1 MRSVYNRRRLE
12 SVQAAAFFSI
22 PQTQKVTLLAST
34 SENRL
39 YYMDSLRAVAMFLGL
54 VLHAAVVFEMWAYD
68 PLRIHDQPSAALH
81 YIMEMIHVFRMEL
94 FFLVAGFFSA
104 LVCCRRGKA
113 SYAKNRIQR
122 ILIPFVLC
130 VTFLMPWVAALT
142 WLDIEGSQQ
151 SITSKYGEMFVDP
164 SYIIRM
170 GGPVGNWFWH
180 FWFLHVL
187 CYFIAIYLLAS
198 WCIEKLDVRVP
209 FTASLLHLL
218 GKPWGMMLLV
228 IPTFAVLIFSPPW
241 ADVPGVGTSLDVL
254 TYYALFFFVGVLL
267 NSKPIVL
274 DELARN
280 FKYYAVPFAV
290 ALVLLIPLI
299 DKVTLTSPPELMLQD
314 WSLFV
319 GVEGKA
325 NLIGTVPLLQN
336 PFNFSSLNAS
346 PEWFAMCF
354 LRAFCTWS
362 AISGFVLIFRTY
374 CNQPS
379 ALGRYAA
386 DSSYFVYLAHFPI
399 QLALASIL
407 RDRIN
412 SAFLCFWICLLVSL
426 LICVLLYHFTC
437 RATPLGRLLSG
448 RTYSLSFSDEW
459 SEIRGL
465 VKSRT
470 FTIGVTV
477 LVFGSLVIGWIE
489 NQRDIRLLWM
499 SHHAQVARV
508 QDYVAGKSG
517 EELITMVRPDGRNA
531 LHMAAQAMSIPR
543 PDDDVVS
550 TLTVLINAGIP
561 ADSLDN
567 FGQSPLHYSIRTGNL
582 VALKTLLKFKAN
594 PNIPD
599 RVHGLTPLHLAAT
612 FNADE
617 MMLELTKAG
626 ADPAQTR
633 RNGESAIDIL
643 KRFHKRE
650 WNSLTVDKSE

>member
-1 MRSVYNRRRLE
+1 
-12 SVQAAAFFSI
+12 
-22 PQTQKVTLLAST
+22 
-34 SENRL
+34 
-39 YYMDSLRAVAMFLGL
+39 MDSLRAVAMFLGL

-68 PLRIHDQPSAALH
+68 PLRLHDQPSAALH

-113 SYAKNRIQR
+113 SYAKNRLQR

-130 VTFLMPWVAALT
+130 VTFLMPWIAGLT
-142 WLDIEGSQQ
+142 WIDIEGSQQ
-151 SITSKYGEMFVDP
+151 SIFSKYVEMFVDP
-164 SYIIRM
+164 SYVIRK

-187 CYFIAIYLLAS
+187 CYFIAIYLVAA

-209 FTASLLHLL
+209 FTTSLLNLL
-218 GKPWGMMLLV
+218 GHRWGMLLLV
-228 IPTFAVLIFSPPW
+228 IPTFIVLTFSPPW
-241 ADVPGVGTSLDVL
+241 ADVPRVGTSLDVL
-254 TYYALFFFVGVLL
+254 TYYAIFFFVGVLL

-274 DELARN
+274 DELAKN

-314 WSLFV
+314 WSLFL
-319 GVEGKA
+319 GVEA
-325 NLIGTVPLLQN
+325 QADLIGTIPLLQN
-336 PFNFSSLNAS
+336 PFNFSTFSA
-346 PEWFAMCF
+346 PPDWFAMCF
-354 LRAFCTWS
+354 LRAFCTWC

-399 QLALASIL
+399 QLSLARIL
-407 RDRIN
+407 RDRID
-412 SAFLCFWICLLVSL
+412 SAFLCFWICLIVSL
-426 LICVLLYHFTC
+426 VICVLLYHFTC

-448 RTYSLSFSDEW
+448 RTYSLSFRDEW

-465 VKSRT
+465 IKSRA
-470 FTIGVTV
+470 FSFGVTFLV
-477 LVFGSLVIGWIE
+477 LGSLVIGWLE
-489 NQRDIRLLWM
+489 SQRDIRLLWM
-499 SHHAQVARV
+499 SHHAEVTRV
-508 QDYVAGKSG
+508 QDYVANKSK
-517 EELITMVRPDGRNA
+517 EELTATVRSDGRNA
-531 LHMAAQAMSIPR
+531 LHMAAQAMTIPR
-543 PDDDVVS
+543 PDDDVIS

-567 FGQSPLHYSIRTGNL
+567 FGQTPLHYSIRTGNL

-594 PNIPD
+594 PNLRD
-599 RVHGLTPLHLAAT
+599 RVNGLTPLHLAAT

-617 MMLELTKAG
+617 MMLALTHAG
-626 ADPAQTR
+626 ADPTQTR
-633 RNGESAIDIL
+633 RNGETAIDIL
-643 KRFHKRE
+643 KRFHQRE
-650 WNSLTVDKSE
+650 WNSLTLETSE